1 MKTLKY
7 FQDLADI
14 LTTAFPVPMELEVR
28 LDEPI
33 GDDQGEFYIEG
44 WEGADPGEEVP
55 ADKMVVSLAQFE
67 KMPREELESLLA
79 MHVFIHEMAHA
90 LQFRTVEYE
99 EEREGDHDAEWG
111 VKFAQVYEF
120 LMESGATLSEEDRD
134 AILGLT
140 PDTKALII
148 NNLAAAISRDMENEP
163 ND

>member
-1 MKTLKY
+1 
-7 FQDLADI
+7 
-14 LTTAFPVPMELEVR
+14 
-28 LDEPI
+28 
-33 GDDQGEFYIEG
+33 
-44 WEGADPGEEVP
+44 
-55 ADKMVVSLAQFE
+55 MVVSLAQFE

-99 EEREGDHDAEWG
+99 EERESDHDAEWG
-111 VKFAQVYEF
+111 VKYSQVYEF

-148 NNLAAAISRDMENEP
+148 NNLAAAISRDMENES
-163 ND
+163 DD